1 MSRRV
6 QLPTETDVAAALTQ
20 LCDHAD
26 QHHTRPTVTALARR
40 VGLTNATFWR
50 CFPQQAREL
59 VERARVEPTD
69 ADNDRGTN
77 VTDRTAAL
85 ARDNQQLREH
95 LDLATA
101 NIARLTLEN
110 HHLRTTLEA
119 ATSVSQLSSRHP

>member
-6 QLPTETDVAAALTQ
+6 QLPTEAEVRTALTQ

-40 VGLTNATFWR
+40 VGLTNTTFWR
-50 CFPQQAREL
+50 YFPQQAREL
-59 VERARVEPTD
+59 VDRTRVEP
-69 ADNDRGTN
+69 ADDDRGGN
-77 VTDRTAAL
+77 GTDRVAAL
-85 ARDNQQLREH
+85 TRDNQQLREH

-119 ATSVSQLSSRHP
+119 ATAVTQLSSRHP